1 MRSLISL
8 CAGAIVLSG
17 CGATSASRQVDFAS
31 NFRSEAP
38 PRIEQARALEPA
50 APPAEL
56 GHLAKAEPA
65 KDHEANAKGYEVASA
80 DPNPYHQLA
89 VREVAEFGMI
99 GLVHADRGSNANALN
114 APDGRLGRGDASLAS
129 GSMWTESIGDSL
141 SLGLALSGVGE
152 AAGGSGAGIAYDSI
166 ATLGDGS
173 FKGAPEVLAH
183 AQMDLGREQAVVRGP
198 RTVDGPPSSS
208 PDSEGAIAATFVM
221 DRSGSLAL
229 GSAGA
234 MPAATVTAHPPSG
247 EAGPDI
253 QALVAADVSRTE
265 IVARTARRVASSY
278 TRLLRE
284 DL

>member
-38 PRIEQARALEPA
+38 PRIEQARAGELA

-56 GHLAKAEPA
+56 GRVAKAEPG
-65 KDHEANAKGYEVASA
+65 KDHEANAKGYEAASA

-114 APDGRLGRGDASLAS
+114 VPDAKVLRGDASPAS

-141 SLGLALSGVGE
+141 SLGLALSGIGE

-173 FKGAPEVLAH
+173 YKGAPEVLAH
-183 AQMDLGREQAVVRGP
+183 AQMDLGREQAIVRSP
-198 RTVDGPPSSS
+198 RTVEEPPRSR

-229 GSAGA
+229 GSASA
-234 MPAATVTAHPPSG
+234 MPAATVTA
-247 EAGPDI
+247 I
-253 QALVAADVSRTE
+253 QALVAADVSRAE
-265 IVARTARRVASSY
+265 IVARTVRRVASGY
-278 TRLLRE
+278 ARLLRE
-284 DL
+284 EF